1 MTTLLNLRRLAHSY
15 AVNRLRDG
23 ADYQE
28 IEWDLL
34 NLEQFKAFAANRDIE
49 DLYDYIS
56 AIIADADLTVEE
68 ENRRNEERAAEYERQ
83 WPELHDVQKWER

>member
-1 MTTLLNLRRLAHSY
+1 MTTLLNLRRIAHSY

-23 ADYQE
+23 VDYQE

-34 NLEQFKAFAANRDIE
+34 NLEQFKAFATNPAIH

-68 ENRRNEERAAEYERQ
+68 ENRRNEERYEEYLQE